1 MRKKIGLA
9 LLVLTL
15 CIGCAWGQKPMNH
28 MYKVKKQDT
37 VYGIAH
43 YNGLSVD
50 ELMDANPEMR
60 LPGYKLKKGDYLFI
74 PVPKANANG
83 SAKDA
88 KATAGIQSGGAG
100 KRAMTDN
107 ETKTRQLP
115 VVHVGVMLPLHDVDG
130 DGRRMVEYYRGLLMA
145 CDSLKREGISTDIH
159 AWNVDVTA
167 NISDFTKDPAAAKCD
182 VIFGPLYSSQ
192 VHALAEFCKARD
204 IKLVIPFSISGDDV
218 TRYSQIFQVWQSDDK
233 LNNNAIDNF
242 LKLFPKSHVVLVDCN
257 DKTSKKGAF
266 TFGLRNRLENLNRNY
281 SVTNLTC
288 SESVFAKAFSK
299 NKHNVVVLNTGRSPE
314 LTVAMA
320 KLHSL
325 RATLPNVRISLFG
338 YNEWLMYTGN
348 NLENFFA
355 FDTYVPSY
363 YYYNA
368 IDARTKQFENSYRAW
383 FHKDMMYAYPRF
395 ALTGYDHAQ
404 FFVRG
409 LAQYGHK
416 FTGAKGQ
423 VNYKPLQTPL
433 VFKQVSSEGMQNEN
447 FELIH
452 YTPAGRIESVA
463 Y

>member
-1 MRKKIGLA
+1 MRKKIGLVLLA
-9 LLVLTL
+9 LAL
-15 CIGCAWGQKPMNH
+15 CLGGAFAQKPVNH

-60 LPGYKLKKGDYLFI
+60 LPGYQLKKGDYLFI
-74 PVPKANANG
+74 PVPGSKAKNSSSASTANDQQAQG
-83 SAKDA
+83 GKTASA
-88 KATAGIQSGGAG
+88 GNEE
-100 KRAMTDN
+100 RAQQ
-107 ETKTRQLP
+107 RQ
-115 VVHVGVMLPLHDVDG
+115 VVRIGVMLPLHDVDG
-130 DGRRMVEYYRGLLMA
+130 DGRRMVEYYRGILMA

-159 AWNVDVTA
+159 AWNVDATA
-167 NISDFTKDPAAAKCD
+167 NVSDFTKDPAAAKCD
-182 VIFGPLYSSQ
+182 IIFGPLYSSQ

-204 IKLVIPFSISGDDV
+204 IKMVIPFSISGDDV
-218 TRYSQIFQVWQSDDK
+218 ARYSQIYQVWQSDDK

-242 LKLFPKSHVVLVDCN
+242 LKLFPKSHVVLIDCN
-257 DKTSKKGAF
+257 DKTSKKGVF
-266 TFGLRNRLENLNRNY
+266 TFGLRNRLENLNRDY
-281 SVTNLTC
+281 SVTNLSS

-299 NKHNVVVLNTGRSPE
+299 SQHNVVVLNTGRSPE
-314 LTVAMA
+314 LTVAIT
-320 KLHSL
+320 KLQSL
-325 RATLPNVRISLFG
+325 RVLYPKVRISLFG

-363 YYYNA
+363 YYYNPV
-368 IDARTKQFENSYRAW
+368 DPRTKQFEAAYRAW
-383 FHKDMMYAYPRF
+383 FHKDMMYAFPRF

-409 LAQYGHK
+409 LAKYGKK
-416 FTGAKGQ
+416 FKGTKGQ
-423 VNYKPLQTPL
+423 VLYRPLQTPL
-433 VFKQVSSEGMQNEN
+433 AFKQVSSEGMQNEN
-447 FELIH
+447 FEMIH